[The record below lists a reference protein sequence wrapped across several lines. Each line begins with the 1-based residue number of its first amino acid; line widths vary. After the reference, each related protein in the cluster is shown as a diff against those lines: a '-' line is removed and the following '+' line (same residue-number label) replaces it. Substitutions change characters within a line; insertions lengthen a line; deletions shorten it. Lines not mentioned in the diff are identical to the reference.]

1 MPGTMPYQDAITQFA
16 NQSKL
21 PHYFWDL
28 SPCITTW
35 TSMCASFT
43 LGNSSGSILLTD
55 SQH

>member
-1 MPGTMPYQDAITQFA
+1 MPGTMPYQDDITQFA

-28 SPCITTW
+28 PSCITTR
-35 TSMCASFT
+35 TSMCTSIN
-43 LGNSSGSILLTD
+43 LGNSSGRILLTD